1 MGINYGT
8 DKVRFPAPLPV
19 GSSVRAGAELVS
31 VRETAQGV
39 QAVVKMTIEAADM
52 LYGVSMDDAG
62 VSKVISLR
70 LADLDAERAG

>member
-1 MGINYGT
+1 
-8 DKVRFPAPLPV
+8 
-19 GSSVRAGAELVS
+19 
-31 VRETAQGV
+31 
-39 QAVVKMTIEAADM
+39 M